1 VKLSI
6 AAAHEVSVAAG
17 PQQQSRI
24 GAPDPALTPN
34 AGLAVI
40 TGPVR
45 AAQLAR
51 QDFLTGLDRQ
61 RADAAGQQIPP
72 ELPHDVFP
80 LASPPGQPGRAGRHP
95 AGGGGLSYGCLD
107 TYHRAG

>member
-1 VKLSI
+1 MKLSI

-24 GAPDPALTPN
+24 GAPDPALTRN

-45 AAQLAR
+45 AAQLA
-51 QDFLTGLDRQ
+51 GLDRQ

-80 LASPPGQPGRAGRHP
+80 LASPPGQPGRAGLAP
-95 AGGGGLSYGCLD
+95 GGRRRTAIWLP
-107 TYHRAG
+107 